1 MLYVILVI
9 VGTVAGF
16 ASGMFGIGGGV
27 IIVPALT
34 VLVGFPLLE
43 ATGTSLTAQLLPV
56 GIFAVLAYY
65 RAGHLRWRVVAP
77 VALGLLIGAIGGANL
92 ALNLPTATLKGLY
105 GIFLIYMAW
114 RFIEPRKLI
123 RAYQN
128 RGIPAPKAE
137 PQAELHA
144 SPYILLGVGLL
155 AGICSGMFGIG
166 GGVVI
171 VPILIALLHFD
182 QKVAVGTSLGALM
195 LPVSI
200 GAVVRYYQA
209 GQLDIIVAVAV
220 AAGLV
225 LGAFLGAKTALSLPT
240 ATVKRIYGVFLFF
253 IGLSFIAPLLQTAG
267 H

>member
-1 MLYVILVI
+1 MQYIVLILI
-9 VGTVAGF
+9 GTVAGF

-34 VLVGFPLLE
+34 VLVGFELLQ
-43 ATGTSLTAQLLPV
+43 ATGTSLAAQLLPV

-77 VALGLLIGAIGGANL
+77 VALGLLIGALGGANL
-92 ALNLPTATLKGLY
+92 ALTLPTATLKGLY
-105 GIFLIYMAW
+105 GVFLIYMSW
-114 RFIEPRKLI
+114 RFVEPRKLI
-123 RAYQN
+123 QAYRQ
-128 RGIPAPKAE
+128 RKSPPPVPAME
-137 PQAELHA
+137 AELHA

-155 AGICSGMFGIG
+155 AGVLSGMFGIG

-171 VPILIALLHFD
+171 VPILMSLLRFD

-200 GAVVRYYQA
+200 GAVVTYYEA
-209 GQLDIIVAVAV
+209 GRLDIIVAAAVAV
-220 AAGLV
+220 GLV
-225 LGAFLGAKTALSLPT
+225 LGAFLGAKTALRLPA

-253 IGLSFIAPLLQTAG
+253 VGLNFLAPLLQSLFR
-267 H
+267 

>member
-1 MLYVILVI
+1 MLYVVLMI

-34 VLVGFPLLE
+34 VIVGFPLLE
-43 ATGTSLTAQLLPV
+43 ATGTSLTALLLPV
-56 GIFAVLAYY
+56 SVFAVIAYY

-77 VALGLLIGAIGGANL
+77 VALGLLIGAIGGANV

-105 GIFLIYMAW
+105 GIFLLYMSW

-123 RAYQN
+123 REYQN
-128 RGIPAPKAE
+128 RKTPAPPVQPE
-137 PQAELHA
+137 AELHA
-144 SPYILLGVGLL
+144 SPYLLLGVGLL
-155 AGICSGMFGIG
+155 AGVFSGMFGIG

-171 VPILIALLHFD
+171 VPILMALLRFD

-209 GQLDIIVAVAV
+209 GQLDIIIAAAVAV
-220 AAGLV
+220 GLV

-240 ATVKRIYGVFLFF
+240 VTVKRIYGVFLFF
-253 IGLSFIAPLLQTAG
+253 IGLSFIAPLLQRLG